1 MTFYKVGPIQKEY
14 RFKKITLEDIMDKIC
29 ENNRQQTAKLLKIEK
44 TLDGITE
51 VQWQIIANQ
60 NATET
65 VNKIVNENIKNDISV
80 AGVQIGKLRRE
91 MNVLKYE
98 VNLLISDSFMVFFIQ
113 FIIDDILLMIEIILA
128 YSSFARR

>member
-1 MTFYKVGPIQKEY
+1 MTFYKVGPIQKEN
-14 RFKKITLEDIMDKIC
+14 RFKKITLDLDDIMDKIC

-51 VQWQIIANQ
+51 VQWQIIANR

-80 AGVQIGKLRRE
+80 AAVQIEKLRRE

-98 VNLLISDSFMVFFIQ
+98 VNLLISDSFMGFIYP
-113 FIIDDILLMIEIILA
+113 IHN
-128 YSSFARR
+128 